1 MWSRN
6 ISNPGAQA
14 SILAEGSSVV
24 RDTRVER
31 AAQPAG
37 CGITTARAQEDGLV
51 SRETLPVLYTSEPR
65 AGSFERGQPELE
77 YDAAQGVG
85 GLNSSDDIGERQAL
99 GPERAKA
106 ARADVNF
113 RRET

>member
-1 MWSRN
+1 MQPRN
-6 ISNPGAQA
+6 ICHPGAQDV
-14 SILAEGSSVV
+14 IPAEGSSVV
-24 RDTRVER
+24 RARKVER

-37 CGITTARAQEDGLV
+37 SQTTARAQEDGLV
-51 SRETLPVLYTSEPR
+51 SLETLSVLRTSESG
-65 AGSFERGQPELE
+65 AGRFERGKPELE
-77 YDAAQGVG
+77 RDAVQGVG

-106 ARADVNF
+106 ARAVVNF

>member
-1 MWSRN
+1 MQPRN
-6 ISNPGAQA
+6 ISNPGAQDF
-14 SILAEGSSVV
+14 IPAEGSSVV
-24 RDTRVER
+24 RVRKVER

-37 CGITTARAQEDGLV
+37 SQTAARAQEDGLV
-51 SRETLPVLYTSEPR
+51 IRETLSVLR
-65 AGSFERGQPELE
+65 ASDSSAGRFEQGRPELE
-77 YDAAQGVG
+77 HDAVQGVG

-106 ARADVNF
+106 ARAGVNF

>member
-6 ISNPGAQA
+6 ISHPGAQA

-24 RDTRVER
+24 RARRVER

-51 SRETLPVLYTSEPR
+51 SRETLSVLYTSTSR
-65 AGSFERGQPELE
+65 AGRFERGQPELE
-77 YDAAQGVG
+77 HDAAQGVG
-85 GLNSSDDIGERQAL
+85 GLNSSVEAGEQQAL
-99 GPERAKA
+99 GPGRAKA
-106 ARADVNF
+106 ARAGVNF